1 MSEAARNIANSL
13 NIILPEAVLVATAC
27 VHFLF
32 GPFLV
37 TDTGRATARVRHR
50 WGGLALAALVTA
62 GWFWLSTTP
71 LATEPAGPFRLDALT
86 WFVRG
91 VSIAAGVVLVL
102 INWNQYDDAFAAEGH
117 ALLLLIVSGVNLAA
131 AANDLVGLFLALELV
146 SIPTYVLLYLP
157 RRDAAAQEATIKYFL
172 LSIFSSA
179 ILLYGFSLLY
189 GIAGTTNLTALYKA
203 LWNAPAAFPPVLVV
217 AVVTIVAG
225 LSFRVT
231 AVPFH
236 FYAPDVFQGAPTSGA
251 ALLSFVPKIVG
262 FVGLLR
268 ILWSPGV
275 KDALPE
281 PPIWTLASE
290 GLPLLWIL
298 AVATM
303 FLGNLMAL
311 VQTNIKRLLAYSSI
325 AHAGYMLVGLTVG
338 RQRNAAAD
346 GIEAL
351 LFYLAVYGAMTVGV
365 FAALIF
371 LSRPG
376 RSVES
381 IDDLAG
387 LSRRRPVVALLL
399 AIFLFSLTGLPPTA
413 GFLGKLN
420 LFLAAWSRGTIDSY
434 WLAGLMGVNAAIGA
448 WYYLRIVA
456 VMYLQPE
463 PAGTHESEGTEWP
476 ALVGMV
482 LCVIAT
488 VGLFVS
494 PEWLWNVIER
504 VSA

>member
-1 MSEAARNIANSL
+1 MNDAAVDIVNSL
-13 NIILPEAVLVATAC
+13 SLILPETVLVATAC

-32 GPFLV
+32 GPFLINES
-37 TDTGRATARVRHR
+37 GRTTARVRHR
-50 WGGLALAALVTA
+50 WGGLALVALVTA
-62 GWFWLSTTP
+62 LFMWWSKTP
-71 LATEPAGPFRLDALT
+71 VDGDAYGPFRLDALT
-86 WFVRG
+86 WFIRG
-91 VSIAAGVVLVL
+91 LSLAGGVVLVL
-102 INWNQYDDAFAAEGH
+102 INWNQYDDAHAAEGH
-117 ALLLLIVSGVNLAA
+117 ALLLLIISGVNLAA

-157 RRDAAAQEATIKYFL
+157 RRDASAQEATIKYFL

-189 GIAGTTNLTALYKA
+189 GIAGTTNLTSLHKA
-203 LWNAPAAFPPVLVV
+203 LWNAPPAIPPVLIV
-217 AVVTIVAG
+217 ALVMVVAG

-251 ALLSFVPKIVG
+251 ALLAFIPKVVG

-268 ILWSPGV
+268 ILWTPDVLSEQPV
-275 KDALPE
+275 
-281 PPIWTLASE
+281 WTLASE

-298 AVATM
+298 AAATM

-338 RQRNAAAD
+338 RQAAAAAD
-346 GIEAL
+346 GVEAL

-365 FAALIF
+365 FAALIY
-371 LSRPG
+371 LSRPN
-376 RSVES
+376 RSIET

-387 LSRRRPVVALLL
+387 LSRRRPVVALLM

-420 LFLAAWSRGTIDSY
+420 LFLAAWSRGTTDSY
-434 WLAGLMGVNAAIGA
+434 WLAVLMAVNAAIGA
-448 WYYLRIVA
+448 WYYLKIVA
-456 VMYLQPE
+456 VMYLQPQ
-463 PAGTHESEGTEWP
+463 PATTSTEDVGSEWP
-476 ALVGMV
+476 ALVGII
-482 LCVIAT
+482 LCVIVT

-494 PEWLWNVIER
+494 PEWLWKVIER
-504 VSA
+504 VTA